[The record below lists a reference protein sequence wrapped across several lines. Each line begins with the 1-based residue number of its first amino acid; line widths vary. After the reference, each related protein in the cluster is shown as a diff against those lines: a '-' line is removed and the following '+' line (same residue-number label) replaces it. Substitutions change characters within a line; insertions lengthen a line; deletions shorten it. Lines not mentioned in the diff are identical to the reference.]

1 MHFQYN
7 LQCKEILLTILIL
20 TKIIIYS
27 VMNRYKKKSGL
38 YLMRTPR
45 YKIFLAFMDWIIMIG
60 CFAVGLRLR
69 FKPYIDIIDISSLKV
84 INELSIFAALSLF
97 MLLVFDH
104 NQMYNY
110 HIFTNNKHHF
120 LKISKSIFSNLFV
133 FVVIGIYISDIS
145 KMLDSRLFMIYF
157 IALTYVAFIIYRIF
171 IFSNIFRY
179 IEKMGVYRRNVIVY
193 GSGTKANE
201 VYESITNGNR
211 WDFLGFVSEGVEAKS
226 GVNILGDLNEIKKI
240 QKKVRIDNIIIA
252 IDEVEHDRLM
262 DIISYFQLIGIR
274 TFIIAD
280 LYEVLHQYQPIE
292 VFNGLP
298 LVSLNYSPTSYYY
311 RYVKRLLDI
320 MLSLFGILMLSPVFV
335 VISLIIKF
343 TSKGPILF
351 SQNRV
356 GKDGKEFKFYKF
368 RSMYVDNDS
377 SRHQKFISDFINGK
391 DDSKVKKIVNDPRV
405 TPIGG
410 FIRKTSL
417 DELPQ
422 LFNVLKGDM
431 SLVGPRPSLP
441 YEYKMFKDW
450 HKTRFLVKPGCT
462 GVWQVS
468 GRSQVSFE
476 EMIVMDYYY
485 INNISLWG
493 DIKLILKTIPV
504 MIFGD
509 GAY

>member
-1 MHFQYN
+1 M
-7 LQCKEILLTILIL
+7 K
-20 TKIIIYS
+20 
-27 VMNRYKKKSGL
+27 
-38 YLMRTPR
+38 TPR
-45 YKIFLAFMDWIIMIG
+45 YKIFLAFMDWLTMIV

-69 FKPYIDIIDISSLKV
+69 FRPYINVIDISNLKV
-84 INELSIFAALSLF
+84 INEILIFAALSVF

-110 HIFTNNKHHF
+110 HIFTNNKRHF

-133 FVVIGIYISDIS
+133 FLVIGIYASNISN
-145 KMLDSRLFMIYF
+145 LLESRLFMVYF
-157 IALTYVAFIIYRIF
+157 IFLTYFAFIVYRIF
-171 IFSNIFRY
+171 VFSNIFKH
-179 IEKMGVYRRNVIVY
+179 IEKIGIYRRNVAVY
-193 GSGTKANE
+193 GCGNKAKE
-201 VYESITNGNR
+201 VYESITGGNR
-211 WDFLGFVSEGVEAKS
+211 WDFLGFVSDS
-226 GVNILGDLNEIKKI
+226 VNLKDENKVLGDLNDIKKI

-252 IDEVEHDRLM
+252 LDDVEHDRLM

-274 TFIIAD
+274 TFVISD

-298 LVSLNYSPTSYYY
+298 LISLNYSPTSYYY
-311 RYVKRLLDI
+311 RYVKRFLDI
-320 MLSLFGILMLSPVFV
+320 ILSFIGLLILSPIFLT
-335 VISLIIKF
+335 ISMIIKF

-356 GKDGKEFKFYKF
+356 GKDGKEFTFYKF

-377 SRHQKFISDFINGK
+377 SRHQKFISEFINGT
-391 DDSKVKKIVNDPRV
+391 DDSKVKKIVDDPRV

-485 INNISLWG
+485 INNISLWS